1 MIKKRAEIS
10 KLENAKR
17 INLYIKFLFLTIS
30 LFNLIKKI
38 EKYRQRQRV
47 KKWQRENDRLSREN

>member
-38 EKYRQRQRV
+38 EKYRYTEIEKQRY
-47 KKWQRENDRLSREN
+47 RE

>member
-38 EKYRQRQRV
+38 EKYRQRQRNREIES
-47 KKWQRENDRLSREN
+47 KKMAKGK